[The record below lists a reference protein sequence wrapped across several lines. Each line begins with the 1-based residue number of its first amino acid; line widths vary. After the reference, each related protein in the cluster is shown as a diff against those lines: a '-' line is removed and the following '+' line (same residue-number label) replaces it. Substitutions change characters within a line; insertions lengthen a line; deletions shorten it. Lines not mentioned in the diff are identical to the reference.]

1 MSGGWINNMTEIEI
15 RGKLAKVDFERL
27 FASLEKNGKIKNHY
41 HRLSVDISSGFDETT
56 KKWEYS
62 SVFDLRIKKSDDK
75 EKITLKLGPYNQ
87 KERKEIEVK
96 LLPGEILNALDLFE
110 TMGYKSGMIYSWES
124 WEFDYKDF
132 EVKLSKYCDDYY
144 TFEIES
150 SVSDPNSLA
159 KQLTLK
165 PYTKKEYQ
173 EAIEWENQNIHKL
186 YNREEVEK
194 LLKTL
199 F

>member
-1 MSGGWINNMTEIEI
+1 MEEIEI
-15 RGKLAKVDFERL
+15 RGKLKKADFKRL
-27 FASLEKNGKIKNHY
+27 FVYFEKNGKIKNHY

-56 KKWEYS
+56 KKWDYS

-75 EKITLKLGPYNQ
+75 EKITLKMGSYDQ

-110 TMGYKSGMIYSWES
+110 AMGYKSGMIYCWES

-132 EVKLSKYCDDYY
+132 EIKFSKYSDDYY

-150 SVSDPNSLA
+150 STLDPNLLA
-159 KQLTLK
+159 KELKLK
-165 PYTKKEYQ
+165 PYLKNEYRK
-173 EAIEWENQNIHKL
+173 AIEWENQNIHKL
-186 YNREEVEK
+186 YSKEEVEK